1 MAAELK
7 REYSVDTRLIEGSR
21 GIFDVRVD
29 GQVVYSKHQTQRFP
43 QDGEV
48 VRIIGPR

>member
-7 REYSVDTRLIEGSR
+7 REFSVDSRLVEGSR

-29 GQVVYSKHQTQRFP
+29 GRVVYSKFKTNRFP
-43 QDGEV
+43 DDGEMV
-48 VRIIGPR
+48 KLIGPS